1 MLPQGHYERSVARK
15 QRCANEIAICTA
27 MGNKTCA
34 RVARAEWQ
42 TLHTHIKQMEERNAA
57 NVKPMPEWG
66 GGSGKIDTQ
75 GR

>member
-15 QRCANEIAICTA
+15 QRCANEIAMCTA

-42 TLHTHIKQMEERNAA
+42 RLHTHIKHMEERNAA
-57 NVKPMPEWG
+57 GISPLPEC
-66 GGSGKIDTQ
+66 SGATAKIDTQ